1 MTAYKKGWLRA
12 SIAGGITSFFDAPS
26 LLVGATSSSKQIYLS
41 YGANCR
47 HHTSNCSH
55 LRR

>member
-12 SIAGGITSFFDAPS
+12 SIDALS

-41 YGANCR
+41 YGANR
-47 HHTSNCSH
+47 SHHTSNCTH